1 MQVQAKPGLK
11 LIAIL
16 EAMKGLLS
24 FSVALGLHLLAGKD
38 LQQWAESLVLH
49 AHLNPAHHLPGVF
62 IEAMGRFP
70 QGNVQWFMLGTL
82 AYTIIRWVEAYGL
95 WKGLRWTEWLALI
108 GCVIYVPFEV
118 YGLIH
123 HPGIIGAVILIV
135 NLLIIAYIA
144 RTLQAKPEFAIES

>member
-16 EAMKGLLS
+16 EALKGLLS
-24 FSVALGLHLLAGKD
+24 FAVALGLHLLAGKD
-38 LQQWAESLVLH
+38 LQKWAESLVLH

-70 QGNVQWFMLGTL
+70 QGNVQWLMLGAL
-82 AYTIIRWVEAYGL
+82 AYTTIRWVEAYGL

-135 NLLIIAYIA
+135 NLMIIAYIA
-144 RTLQAKPEFAIES
+144 RALQTKPEFAVQS

>member
-1 MQVQAKPGLK
+1 MQVQVKPGLK

-16 EAMKGLLS
+16 EALKGLLS
-24 FSVALGLHLLAGKD
+24 LVVALGLHLLAGKD

-49 AHLNPAHHLPGVF
+49 AHLNPAHHWPGVF
-62 IEAMGRFP
+62 IEAIGRFP
-70 QGNVQWFMLGTL
+70 QGNVPWLMLGAL
-82 AYTIIRWVEAYGL
+82 VYTAIRWVEAYGL

-108 GCVIYVPFEV
+108 GCVIYVPFEL

-135 NLLIIAYIA
+135 NLLIITYIA